1 MASKFLLLSL
11 AVGAI
16 AIKFL
21 AEFGCGS
28 FKDLIKQ
35 DLSNRNNPPPPNPA
49 EAAAKDSA
57 EEFEE
62 EEEKEKEKKTTD
74 QEVIVEE
81 ASSLSVPSGSASCSA
96 SLHQRLEEP
105 GVRQRQQQQMKRQRA
120 RARTNAAQEK
130 VARAKMA
137 RTKAD
142 AEVLEVHDW
151 TGLENMNLDEGAL
164 WLQTTILK
172 YMTEGI
178 ACKAGEHAP

>member
-1 MASKFLLLSL
+1 
-11 AVGAI
+11 
-16 AIKFL
+16 
-21 AEFGCGS
+21 
-28 FKDLIKQ
+28 
-35 DLSNRNNPPPPNPA
+35 
-49 EAAAKDSA
+49 
-57 EEFEE
+57 
-62 EEEKEKEKKTTD
+62 
-74 QEVIVEE
+74 
-81 ASSLSVPSGSASCSA
+81 
-96 SLHQRLEEP
+96 
-105 GVRQRQQQQMKRQRA
+105 MKRQRA
-120 RARTNAAQEK
+120 RAKTNAAQEK

>member
-11 AVGAI
+11 VVGAI

-105 GVRQRQQQQMKRQRA
+105 DGQPQPRQPAEPDDGQHQPRPSVIPPWRSEPAPTPGPPAPPKAVPAKAFFCFRTAAEAKTRA
-120 RARTNAAQEK
+120 LAVYRMAEQKVPQETW
-130 VARAKMA
+130 M
-137 RTKAD
+137 
-142 AEVLEVHDW
+142 
-151 TGLENMNLDEGAL
+151 
-164 WLQTTILK
+164 
-172 YMTEGI
+172 
-178 ACKAGEHAP
+178 HA